1 MHFGARA
8 FGSSDGF
15 PVHTPM
21 GQMLSIE
28 ILGLG
33 KRKAGDSDFVNCFQE
48 LSVFLRRG
56 FWIAGGDLNE
66 YECADW
72 PLGRILQNHCGSLV
86 AKGMCN
92 PRQSHGIS

>member
-1 MHFGARA
+1 MLSLASKDPGRLGSRRRMHFGARA

-33 KRKAGDSDFVNCFQE
+33 KR
-48 LSVFLRRG
+48 
-56 FWIAGGDLNE
+56 
-66 YECADW
+66 
-72 PLGRILQNHCGSLV
+72 
-86 AKGMCN
+86 
-92 PRQSHGIS
+92 